1 MFINYLNI
9 LIDEAVKRLGIE
21 KNITIY
27 TIPLNDAIYI
37 IFFLTNCKDDL
48 N

>member
-1 MFINYLNI
+1 MINVYQLPYI

-27 TIPLNDAIYI
+27 TIPLNDTIYI
-37 IFFLTNCKDDL
+37 IFFLQIVRMT
-48 N
+48 